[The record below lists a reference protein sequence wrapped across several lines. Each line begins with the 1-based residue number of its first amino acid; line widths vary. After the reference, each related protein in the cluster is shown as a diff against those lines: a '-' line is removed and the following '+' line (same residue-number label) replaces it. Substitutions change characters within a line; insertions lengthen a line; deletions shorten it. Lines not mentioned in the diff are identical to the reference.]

1 MAIYHL
7 SMQIAKRNNG
17 KRSLIAMAAY
27 RSGERLYSE
36 LYDKVNHYKHRQV
49 KPDSFILIPES
60 VPQKFLDREYL
71 WNSLELAEK
80 QPNARLCREVN
91 IALPIE
97 LTEDEQKELIKEF
110 VEESFISRNMIADV
124 SIHRDN
130 ENNPHAH
137 IMLSMREIDSNGN
150 ILNKRIRKPK
160 LDINGEQIYNEKG
173 QRVTVSLKTN
183 DWDKKDLILSV
194 RKNWADKINF
204 AFAEKG
210 ISQRVSEK
218 SFSELGKSEL
228 PTIHE
233 GYYTKNLEKQGVTTN
248 IKKKNM
254 EIHIYNQTV
263 QQINELE
270 EKRELLKE
278 DKNYEINFNKI
289 FSPMEKKALKELSS
303 ELKMFVSDDSVSKR
317 LEELKRWENSIIF
330 NNKSELENQRLQ
342 LDKLADEREKLLKAD
357 EILIKQAKRFVDKA
371 YPGIDTN
378 KFDNH
383 SIKAIANETV
393 AKHRK
398 LTKEEMIEAVYRDKI
413 IVLEKE
419 KKIFKEKP
427 FQTVRF
433 INKKISNLEAQLSK
447 EPRTD
452 NQEILKEKINQM
464 EKVKQGLHN
473 YIEAEV
479 KDRFSADI
487 KLKNV
492 LEGEMLLA
500 KADYYQTT
508 QIDNNELNF
517 RFSSIEINRMLEQST
532 GYFNSIEQFE
542 KMSDCH
548 AVYFIQEAVNQT
560 EELSGL
566 ARKRLSSMVSKNQYL
581 IPQDKK
587 MIYQKINL
595 ESEDDIKI
603 DNDGKIQYKEPKL
616 FSLAQSIGK
625 LLQGNNQKKQRNLAK
640 LIRETKSKERKPGNY
655 PSL

>member
-1 MAIYHL
+1 MAIFHL
-7 SMQIAKRNNG
+7 SMQIASRNGG
-17 KRSLIAMAAY
+17 KRSLIAMASY

-36 LYDKVNHYKHRQV
+36 LYEKTNHYQEREVQ
-49 KPDSFILIPES
+49 PDSFILKPNH
-60 VPQKFLDREYL
+60 VPNEFLNREYL
-71 WNSLELAEK
+71 WNKLELAETS
-80 QPNARLCREVN
+80 PNAQLCREINV
-91 IALPIE
+91 ALPIE
-97 LTEDEQKELIKEF
+97 LNNDEQKELIKEF
-110 VEESFISRNMIADV
+110 VNDNFVSRGMVADV

-137 IMLSMREIDSNGN
+137 IMLGMREINQHGE
-150 ILNKRIRKPK
+150 ILNKSKRIPK
-160 LDINGEQIYNEKG
+160 LDEQGNQIYNEKG
-173 QRVTVSLKTN
+173 QRVTVSVKSN
-183 DWDKKDLILSV
+183 DWNKKELVTTI
-194 RKNWADKINF
+194 RKDWADKVNLSL
-204 AFAEKG
+204 ERKNLT
-210 ISQRVSEK
+210 QRITEK
-218 SFSELGKSEL
+218 SFAELGKKEL

-233 GYYTKNLEKQGVTTN
+233 GYYSKKLEVKGVISNL
-248 IKKKNM
+248 KKKNM

-263 QQINELE
+263 QQIEELE
-270 EKRELLKE
+270 EKRELLKQ
-278 DKNYEINFNKI
+278 DKNYEINFNKT

-303 ELKMFVSDDSVSKR
+303 ELKMFVSDDNVSKR

-342 LDKLADEREKLLKAD
+342 LDKIADEREKLLKAD

-393 AKHRK
+393 SKHRK
-398 LTKEEMIEAVYRDKI
+398 LTKEEMIEAVYRDKV

-419 KKIFKEKP
+419 KKVFKEKP

-433 INKKISNLEAQLSK
+433 INKKISNLETQLSK
-447 EPRTD
+447 EPKTD

-479 KDRFSADI
+479 KDRFGADI

-508 QIDNNELNF
+508 QIDNSELNF
-517 RFSSIEINRMLEQST
+517 RFNSIEINRMLEQST
-532 GYFNSIEQFE
+532 GYFNSIEQFK
-542 KMSDCH
+542 KMNDCH

-560 EELSGL
+560 EELSDQAKGKLSNMVKHNTYLPTSDKELIQQKLEQSLSKSNEFEQPINQNNLQPKMFTL
-566 ARKRLSSMVSKNQYL
+566 AK
-581 IPQDKK
+581 
-587 MIYQKINL
+587 
-595 ESEDDIKI
+595 
-603 DNDGKIQYKEPKL
+603 
-616 FSLAQSIGK
+616 AIGK
-625 LLQGNNQKKQRNLAK
+625 LLQGNQQQKKRNLEK
-640 LIRETKSKERKPGNY
+640 LIKQTQKDRKNNIP
-655 PSL
+655 LR